1 MLTQERH
8 TIIINLLKEKQ
19 TITLQDIVQATSVSE
34 STIRR
39 DLVQL
44 EEENK
49 LVRIHGG
56 ATLTDRKLHE
66 MTFSEKSV
74 KNLHK
79 KVNIA
84 KYAAFLVKEGD
95 CIYLDA
101 GSTVIQMIPFLK
113 HKEVVV
119 VTNGLTHVD
128 TLNLHGITS
137 YLLGGRIKTRTS
149 ALTGPQAIQ
158 SINNYRFDKCFLG
171 TNGFHSTYGYTTP
184 DPDEANIK
192 QVASSLAHQTYVLAD
207 SSKYD
212 LVSFAKI
219 TDLKDA
225 LLITNEL
232 HEEQLEKLSNQ
243 TIVKVVKE

>member
-1 MLTQERH
+1 
-8 TIIINLLKEKQ
+8 
-19 TITLQDIVQATSVSE
+19 
-34 STIRR
+34 
-39 DLVQL
+39 
-44 EEENK
+44 
-49 LVRIHGG
+49 
-56 ATLTDRKLHE
+56 
-66 MTFSEKSV
+66 SV

-79 KVNIA
+79 KMNIA
-84 KYAAFLVKEGD
+84 KYAASFVKEGD

-128 TLNLHGITS
+128 ILNLHGITS

-192 QVASSLAHQTYVLAD
+192 QVASS
-207 SSKYD
+207 
-212 LVSFAKI
+212 
-219 TDLKDA
+219 
-225 LLITNEL
+225 
-232 HEEQLEKLSNQ
+232 
-243 TIVKVVKE
+243 

>member
-1 MLTQERH
+1 
-8 TIIINLLKEKQ
+8 
-19 TITLQDIVQATSVSE
+19 
-34 STIRR
+34 
-39 DLVQL
+39 
-44 EEENK
+44 
-49 LVRIHGG
+49 
-56 ATLTDRKLHE
+56 
-66 MTFSEKSV
+66 
-74 KNLHK
+74 
-79 KVNIA
+79 
-84 KYAAFLVKEGD
+84 
-95 CIYLDA
+95 
-101 GSTVIQMIPFLK
+101 K

-128 TLNLHGITS
+128 ILNLHGITS

-243 TIVKVVKE
+243 TIVKVVKK